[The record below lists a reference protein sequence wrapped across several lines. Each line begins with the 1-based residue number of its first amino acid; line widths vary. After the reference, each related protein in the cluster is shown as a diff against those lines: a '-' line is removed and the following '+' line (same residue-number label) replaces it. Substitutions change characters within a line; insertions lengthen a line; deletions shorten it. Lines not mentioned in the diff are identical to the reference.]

1 MATPQNRETTKV
13 GSDKGTTKKNYTAL
27 RYGND
32 HGDISFGRIS
42 KQGDVTSDVS
52 LQASEGTHYIS
63 LDKDGPREGWTT
75 ISAPANVQIDCGR
88 TNEKKQDTFMLFS
101 ENGNIV
107 FKAGDGKIRFEAND
121 IEFTVKGDDGSEGN
135 FTVFASQNI
144 ILESKHIQLTA
155 KSFIKLASPGKI
167 ALAANETLKL
177 YGGVIRGVTD
187 AVANRDSKVGGRKF
201 WRENQS

>member
-1 MATPQNRETTKV
+1 MATPQNREVTKV
-13 GSDKGTTKKNYTAL
+13 GSDKGTTKKNYTAI

-32 HGDISFGRIS
+32 HGDITFGRIS

-52 LQASEGTHYIS
+52 LQASEGTHYVT

-75 ISAPANVQIDCGR
+75 IAAPANVQIDCGR
-88 TNEKKQDTFMLFS
+88 TNEKKQDTFMLFA

-107 FKAGDGKIRFEAND
+107 IKADNGKIRFEAND

-135 FTVFASQNI
+135 FTVNASESI
-144 ILESKHIQLTA
+144 ILKSKKIQATA
-155 KSFIKLASPGKI
+155 INFIKLASPGKI
-167 ALAANETLKL
+167 ELAANETLKL

-187 AVANRDSKVGGRKF
+187 ACSVRDSKLGGRKY
-201 WRENQS
+201 WKENQ